1 MQDTNTNLNNS
12 QINIDERVKEIL
24 AGTNFG
30 PMEAKM
36 HDYISAQLTSQAIER
51 AILDIVKV
59 LGEDKFNAFIEFIRK
74 GASRNSLYIY
84 LTSLYP
90 KADSIILEKLEEV
103 IAEFKE
109 EFKK

>member
-1 MQDTNTNLNNS
+1 MQDKNNS
-12 QINIDERVKEIL
+12 QVNIDEKVKEIL
-24 AGTNFG
+24 AGTDFG
-30 PMEAKM
+30 PMEQKM

-51 AILDIVKV
+51 AILDIVKH
-59 LGEDKFNAFIEFIRK
+59 LGEDKFSAFIEFIRK

-90 KADSIILEKLEEV
+90 KADVIILEKLEEV
-103 IAEFKE
+103 VKEFKE

>member
-1 MQDTNTNLNNS
+1 MQANNKA
-12 QINIDERVKEIL
+12 QINIDEKVKEIL
-24 AGTNFG
+24 SGTNFG
-30 PMEAKM
+30 PMDAKM

-51 AILDIVKV
+51 AILDIVKH
-59 LGEDKFNAFIEFIRK
+59 LGEDKFSAFIEFIRK

-90 KADSIILEKLEEV
+90 KADTIIIEKLNEV
-103 IAEFKE
+103 IQEFKD

>member
-1 MQDTNTNLNNS
+1 MQNNTNA
-12 QINIDERVKEIL
+12 QINIDEKVKEIL

-30 PMEAKM
+30 PMEQKM

-51 AILDIVKV
+51 AILDIVKH
-59 LGEDKFNAFIEFIRK
+59 LGEDKFSAFIEFIRK

-90 KADSIILEKLEEV
+90 KADTIILEKLEEV
-103 IAEFKE
+103 IREFKE

>member
-1 MQDTNTNLNNS
+1 MQDKNL
-12 QINIDERVKEIL
+12 QINIDEKVKEIL
-24 AGTNFG
+24 SRTDFG
-30 PMEAKM
+30 PMDSKM

-51 AILDIVKV
+51 AILDIVRV
-59 LGEDKFNAFIEFIRK
+59 LGEDRFQAFMEFIRK

-90 KADSIILEKLEEV
+90 DADTIIIDKLNEV
-103 IAEFKE
+103 IQEFKD

>member
-1 MQDTNTNLNNS
+1 MQDKNNT
-12 QINIDERVKEIL
+12 QVNIDEKVKEIL
-24 AGTNFG
+24 AGTDFG
-30 PMEAKM
+30 PMEQKM

-51 AILDIVKV
+51 AILDIVKH
-59 LGEDKFNAFIEFIRK
+59 LGEDKFSAFIEFIRK

-90 KADSIILEKLEEV
+90 KADVIILEKLEEV
-103 IAEFKE
+103 VKEFKD

>member
-1 MQDTNTNLNNS
+1 MQDKNNA
-12 QINIDERVKEIL
+12 QVNIDEKVKEIL
-24 AGTNFG
+24 AGTDFG
-30 PMEAKM
+30 PMEQKM

-51 AILDIVKV
+51 AILDIVKH
-59 LGEDKFNAFIEFIRK
+59 LGEDKFSAFIEFIRK

-90 KADSIILEKLEEV
+90 KADEIILEKLNEV
-103 IAEFKE
+103 VKEFKD

>member
-1 MQDTNTNLNNS
+1 MQDKNT
-12 QINIDERVKEIL
+12 QIDIDAKVQEVL
-24 AGTNFG
+24 QGTDFG
-30 PMEAKM
+30 PMDSKM
-36 HDYISAQLTSQAIER
+36 HTYIAAQLTSQAIER

-59 LGEDKFNAFIEFIRK
+59 LGEDKFSAFIEFIRK

-90 KADSIILEKLEEV
+90 NADNVILEKLEEV
-103 IAEFKE
+103 VKEFKE

>member
-1 MQDTNTNLNNS
+1 MNDKTLGN
-12 QINIDERVKEIL
+12 INIDEKVSEIL

-30 PMEAKM
+30 PMDQKM
-36 HDYISAQLTSQAIER
+36 HDYISAQLMSQAIER

-59 LGEDKFNAFIEFIRK
+59 LGEDKFTAFIEFIRK

-84 LTSLYP
+84 LSSLYP
-90 KADSIILEKLEEV
+90 KADSIILEKLHEV
-103 IAEFKE
+103 IDEFKH

>member
-1 MQDTNTNLNNS
+1 MQDNKIP
-12 QINIDERVKEIL
+12 QINIDEKVREIL
-24 AGTNFG
+24 AGTDFG
-30 PMEAKM
+30 PMDQKM

-51 AILDIVKV
+51 AILDIVKH
-59 LGEDKFNAFIEFIRK
+59 LGEDKFTAFIEFIKK

-90 KADSIILEKLEEV
+90 KADTIILEKLDEV
-103 IAEFKE
+103 IKEFKE

>member
-1 MQDTNTNLNNS
+1 MPTDKNI
-12 QINIDERVKEIL
+12 QINIDEQVRDIL
-24 AGTNFG
+24 ARTNFG
-30 PMEAKM
+30 PMEQKM

-59 LGEDKFNAFIEFIRK
+59 LGEDKFEAFIEFIRK

-90 KADSIILEKLEEV
+90 KADTIILEKLQEV
-103 IAEFKE
+103 IQEFKE

>member
-1 MQDTNTNLNNS
+1 MQDNKTP
-12 QINIDERVKEIL
+12 QINIDSRVNEIL

-30 PMEAKM
+30 PMDSKM
-36 HDYISAQLTSQAIER
+36 HDYIAAQLTSQAIER
-51 AILDIVKV
+51 AILSIVQV
-59 LGEDKFNAFIEFIRK
+59 LGEDKFQAFIEFIRK

-90 KADSIILEKLEEV
+90 NADTVILEKLEEV
-103 IAEFKE
+103 ILEFKQ

>member
-1 MQDTNTNLNNS
+1 MQDKSKNHIS
-12 QINIDERVKEIL
+12 IDEKIKEIL
-24 AGTNFG
+24 SGTSFG
-30 PMEAKM
+30 PMDKKM

-51 AILDIVKV
+51 AVLDIVKV
-59 LGEDKFNAFIEFIRK
+59 LGEDKFTAFIEFIRK

-103 IAEFKE
+103 IQEFKD

>member
-1 MQDTNTNLNNS
+1 MQDTNIP
-12 QINIDERVKEIL
+12 QINIDAKVKEIL
-24 AGTNFG
+24 SGTDFG
-30 PMEAKM
+30 PMDQKM

-59 LGEDKFNAFIEFIRK
+59 LGEDRFTAFIEFIRK

-84 LTSLYP
+84 LTSMYP
-90 KADSIILEKLEEV
+90 KADTVILEKLEEV
-103 IAEFKE
+103 INEFKE

>member
-1 MQDTNTNLNNS
+1 MQDNKNP
-12 QINIDERVKEIL
+12 QINIDAKVKEIL
-24 AGTNFG
+24 AGTDFG
-30 PMEAKM
+30 PMDQKM

-51 AILDIVKV
+51 AILDIVKH
-59 LGEDKFNAFIEFIRK
+59 LGEEKFSAFIEFIRK

-90 KADSIILEKLEEV
+90 NADTIILEKLEEV
-103 IAEFKE
+103 VKEFKE

>member
-1 MQDTNTNLNNS
+1 MQDKNNT
-12 QINIDERVKEIL
+12 QVNIDEKVKEIL
-24 AGTNFG
+24 AGTDFG
-30 PMEAKM
+30 PMEQKM

-51 AILDIVKV
+51 AILDIVKH
-59 LGEDKFNAFIEFIRK
+59 LGEDKFSAFIEFIRK

-90 KADSIILEKLEEV
+90 KADVIILEKLEEV
-103 IAEFKE
+103 VKEFKE